1 MSDPISDLL
10 TQLRNANQVEKA
22 EISIPHSRIKADIV
36 RVLKKE
42 GFIEDFKVEKV
53 KDHMRIQIRLRGV
66 GEERAITGLKRIS
79 KPGLRRYVSATD
91 IPKVIRGGLGV
102 SILST
107 SRGIMT
113 GREAKKE
120 KVGGEVLCFV
130 W

>member
-1 MSDPISDLL
+1 MTDPISDLL
-10 TQLRNANQVEKA
+10 TRLRNANQVEKTV
-22 EISIPHSRIKADIV
+22 ILVPYSRVKADIV

-42 GFIEDFKVEKV
+42 GFIDDFKVEKGE
-53 KDHMRIQIRLRGV
+53 KHMQIQVTLRGV
-66 GEERAITGLKRIS
+66 GEQRAITGLKKIS
-79 KPGLRRYVSATD
+79 KPGRREYVPATK
-91 IPKVIRGGLGV
+91 IPKVIRGGLGI

-107 SRGIMT
+107 SKGIMT

>member
-66 GEERAITGLKRIS
+66 GEEKAITGLKRIS

>member
-1 MSDPISDLL
+1 MNDPISDLL
-10 TQLRNANQVEKA
+10 TRLRNANQVEKTD
-22 EISIPHSRIKADIV
+22 IVVPYSKMKADVV

-42 GFIEDFKVEKV
+42 GFIEDFKVEKGE
-53 KDHMRIQIRLRGV
+53 KRMQILIKLRGV
-66 GEERAITGLKRIS
+66 GEQRAITGLKRIS
-79 KPGLRRYVSATD
+79 KPGLREYVPANK

-120 KVGGEVLCFV
+120 NVGGEVLCFV

>member
-1 MSDPISDLL
+1 MNDPISDLL
-10 TQLRNANQVEKA
+10 TQLRNANQVEKT
-22 EISIPHSRIKADIV
+22 EISVPHSRIKADIV

-42 GFIEDFKVEKV
+42 GFIEDFKVEKG
-53 KDHMRIQIRLRGV
+53 KNHMQILIKLRGV
-66 GEERAITGLKRIS
+66 GEQRAITGLKRIS
-79 KPGLRRYVSATD
+79 KPGLRRYVSSTA

>member
-1 MSDPISDLL
+1 MTDPISDLL

-22 EISIPHSRIKADIV
+22 EISVPHSRIKADIT

-42 GFIEDFKVEKV
+42 GFIEDYKVEKV
-53 KDHMRIQIRLRGV
+53 DKRMKILITLRGV
-66 GEERAITGLKRIS
+66 GEQRAITGLRRIS
-79 KPGLRRYVSATD
+79 TPGRRHYVSATE

-120 KVGGEVLCFV
+120 RVGGVVLCFV

>member
-1 MSDPISDLL
+1 MTDPISDLL

-22 EISIPHSRIKADIV
+22 EISVPHSRLKADIV

-53 KDHMRIQIRLRGV
+53 NKHMRILITLRGV
-66 GEERAITGLKRIS
+66 GEQRAITGLKRIS
-79 KPGLRRYVSATD
+79 KPGLRHYVPATK

>member
-10 TQLRNANQVEKA
+10 TQLRNANQVEKT
-22 EISIPHSRIKADIV
+22 EIAVPHSRIKADIV

-42 GFIEDFKVEKV
+42 GFIEDFKVEKG
-53 KDHMRIQIRLRGV
+53 KGHMQILITLRGI
-66 GEERAITGLKRIS
+66 GEQRAITGLKRIS
-79 KPGLRRYVSATD
+79 KPGLRRYVSSTA
-91 IPKVIRGGLGV
+91 IPKVIRGGLGI

>member
-1 MSDPISDLL
+1 MNDPISDLL
-10 TQLRNANQVEKA
+10 TQLRNANQVEKID
-22 EISIPHSRIKADIV
+22 ISIPHSKLKADIV

-53 KDHMRIQIRLRGV
+53 KNHMAILIKLRGI
-66 GEERAITGLKRIS
+66 GEQRAITGLKRIS
-79 KPGLRRYVSATD
+79 KPGLRRYVSATE

-120 KVGGEVLCFV
+120 KIGGEVLCFV

>member
-22 EISIPHSRIKADIV
+22 EISIPHSRIKADIA

-53 KDHMRIQIRLRGV
+53 KEHMRILIRLRGV

>member
-1 MSDPISDLL
+1 MTDPISDLL
-10 TQLRNANQVEKA
+10 TQLRNANQVEKS
-22 EISIPHSRIKADIV
+22 EISIPHSRLKTDIV

-42 GFIEDFKVEKV
+42 GYIDDFKVEKV
-53 KDHMRIQIRLRGV
+53 KNHMRINIKLRGI
-66 GEERAITGLKRIS
+66 GEQRAITGLKRIS
-79 KPGLRRYVSATD
+79 KPGLRHYVSATD
-91 IPKVIRGGLGV
+91 IPKVVRGGLGI

-113 GREAKKE
+113 GHEAKKE

>member
-1 MSDPISDLL
+1 MTDPISDLL
-10 TQLRNANQVEKA
+10 TRLRNANQVEKTV
-22 EISIPHSRIKADIV
+22 ILVPYSRVKADIV

-42 GFIEDFKVEKV
+42 GFIEEFKVEKGE
-53 KDHMRIQIRLRGV
+53 KHMQIQITLRGV
-66 GEERAITGLKRIS
+66 GEQRAITGLKKIS
-79 KPGLRRYVSATD
+79 KPGRREYVPTTK
-91 IPKVIRGGLGV
+91 IPKVIRGGLRI

-107 SRGIMT
+107 SKGIMT

>member
-10 TQLRNANQVEKA
+10 TQLRNANQVEKT

-53 KDHMRIQIRLRGV
+53 KNHMQIQITLRGV
-66 GEERAITGLKRIS
+66 GEQKAITGLKRIS
-79 KPGLRRYVSATD
+79 KPGLRRYVSSTD

-107 SRGIMT
+107 SRGVMT

-120 KVGGEVLCFV
+120 KIGGEVLCFV